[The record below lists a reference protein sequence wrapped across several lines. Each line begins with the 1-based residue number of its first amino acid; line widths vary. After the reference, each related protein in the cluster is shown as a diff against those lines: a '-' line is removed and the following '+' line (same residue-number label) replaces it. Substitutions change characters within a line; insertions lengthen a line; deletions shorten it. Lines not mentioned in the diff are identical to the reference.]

1 MAVISLN
8 GARRE
13 SLGKGGAR
21 KARRA
26 GHIPGVLYGHGEE
39 PIPVSVG
46 AREFDLA
53 LRPHKGG
60 NPIVSLTVAGGEY
73 TALIRA
79 VQYDPLT
86 HNILHLDF
94 QHISLTEMVEVEVTL
109 HLIGIPVGVKDG
121 GGILEHITRSVE
133 VRCLPTA
140 IPPAIDVDV
149 SHLNV
154 GDSVHVR
161 ELTVVDVQVLSDP
174 DSTIATVGAPTVIEE
189 KPVEEVAA
197 AAAAPAAAEPEVVA
211 AKGKKEE
218 EAEEKK

>member
-1 MAVISLN
+1 
-8 GARRE
+8 
-13 SLGKGGAR
+13 
-21 KARRA
+21 
-26 GHIPGVLYGHGEE
+26 
-39 PIPVSVG
+39 
-46 AREFDLA
+46 
-53 LRPHKGG
+53 
-60 NPIVSLTVAGGEY
+60 
-73 TALIRA
+73 
-79 VQYDPLT
+79 
-86 HNILHLDF
+86 
-94 QHISLTEMVEVEVTL
+94 MVEVEVTL